1 MLPILALLGSSAG
14 KMAGAKLLQSGIGGS
29 LASPAMK
36 AQGGAAAGEGGGILS
51 SIMDTVGG
59 MMSGGD
65 GDSGVSL
72 NLQQNTGQ
80 QETGAAGQQALQ
92 QAERSNQERMAE
104 AQRIADEERKK
115 RLKRNAQF

>member
-29 LASPAMK
+29 LASSAMK

-59 MMSGGD
+59 MMSG
-65 GDSGVSL
+65 DSGVSM
-72 NLQQNTGQ
+72 NLQQNSAQ

-115 RLKRNAQF
+115 RLQRNAQF